1 MQRYTN
7 RHDKEKRFWSYTTY
21 DNIFTP
27 SFWAKNLLWNDE
39 TSDIKKASQIISKSL
54 GYNVKLD
61 I

>member
-7 RHDKEKRFWSYTTY
+7 RHDKEKRFWSYTY

-27 SFWAKNLLWNDE
+27 SFWAKHLLWNDE

-54 GYNVKLD
+54 GYIVNLD